1 MNGRTGSQ
9 SRPRKRSGRRT
20 ERGNALTLAVVI
32 LLAMIALGLLALRST
47 TQNIAGSGNLR
58 MSKQA
63 RYVAEVGLYH
73 AITLVNQRQV
83 DDVLALR
90 QPGWHIEVDSEGRVR
105 LVDLDGNVQFETDK
119 QVPGFLSD
127 GPNPL
132 GQFGEAS
139 GLVPSYRVS
148 IEGFLLGRA
157 PAGTDLKTKYCQLD
171 VTSRGFVADRALP
184 DDAVFNS
191 ARGVAEFAEFTL
203 RAGTVVGPEIPNCP

>member
-1 MNGRTGSQ
+1 MRQRIEAGRGL
-9 SRPRKRSGRRT
+9 RRDRRRG

-32 LLAMIALGLLALRST
+32 LLAMVALGLLALRST

-73 AITLVNQRQV
+73 AIALINQRQV
-83 DDVLALR
+83 DEVLAAR
-90 QPGWHIEVDSEGRVR
+90 QPGWRVEIDSTGDVR
-105 LVDLDGNVQFETDK
+105 LVDRDGNAQLTVQK
-119 QVPGFLSD
+119 PVPGFLTE

-132 GQFGEAS
+132 GQFGESS
-139 GLVPSYRVS
+139 GLVPSYRVTV
-148 IEGFLLGRA
+148 EGFLLGRP
-157 PAGTDLKTKYCQLD
+157 PAGTDLKTRYCQLD
-171 VTSRGFVADRALP
+171 LTARGFVANEALP
-184 DDAVFNS
+184 DEAIFNS